1 MFSDMTE
8 IKDLSCTN
16 RDESPFFSLWETVIE
31 REEEAQWRYP
41 DFVPLF
47 KLRESYKGIEYSIE
61 FNGLGEK
68 AWEIERFIKQ
78 MDLKGFPIHTEW
90 KPIEMLG
97 THLGTELDLIFDRFP
112 EQSYLEREVTNLVQQ
127 SKPKVGLNNFS
138 SVLNTMAYLF
148 TPTIVVMYFIISGQ
162 SNLSRLYTRSPE
174 ITINSKLPPDQV
186 SCSDS
191 KCFRQTFTY
200 FVKSKNGEIIT
211 VNIEHDTTSNT
222 KN

>member
-1 MFSDMTE
+1 MTE
-8 IKDLSCTN
+8 IKDLTCSN
-16 RDESPFFSLWETVIE
+16 SKENLFFSLWETVIE
-31 REEEAQWRYP
+31 RQEEAQWRYP

-47 KLRESYKGIEYSIE
+47 NIRESYKGIEYSIQ
-61 FNGLGEK
+61 FCGLGEK
-68 AWEIERFIKQ
+68 AWEIERCIKQ
-78 MDLKGFPIHTEW
+78 VDLKGFPIDTEW
-90 KPIEMLG
+90 KPMEMLV
-97 THLGTELDLIFDRFP
+97 TDLGTELDLIFDRFP
-112 EQSYLEREVTNLVQQ
+112 NQSYLETELTKLVQQ
-127 SKPKVGLNNFS
+127 SKPKSRLNNFS
-138 SVLNTMAYLF
+138 NLLTTIGYFF
-148 TPTIVVMYFIISGQ
+148 TPIIVVMYFIISGQ